1 MAPTNATGA
10 IVAAQ
15 FKKIVRSFHFHGAY
29 SSGTAKTTEE
39 LGINQNLIFN
49 KLIRRGVIMKSGT
62 RKYYLDKDRLE
73 QYSQMR
79 RKIALLVLLAI
90 ALPLLIAYFSG
101 LFLN

>member
-1 MAPTNATGA
+1 MTPPNATGA
-10 IVAAQ
+10 IIAAQ
-15 FKKIVRSFHFHGAY
+15 FKKIVRSFHIHEAY

-62 RKYYLDKDRLE
+62 RKYYLDKERLE

-79 RKIALLVLLAI
+79 RKIALLILLAI

-101 LFLN
+101 FFSS